1 MHAYFRNHQLY
12 LAEKST
18 WLDRQVE
25 KNSKRALMKIE
36 SLKLIAQSDDQEQT
50 RMVKKLVK
58 DTLLTVIHN
67 KILLQKEGFYKINL
81 NRARANFLLYLL
93 LSKIFKREIN
103 KVEERLI
110 WSLH

>member
-12 LAEKST
+12 LAEKHS

-36 SLKLIAQSDDQEQT
+36 SLKLIAQADDYEQT

-58 DTLLTVIHN
+58 DSLLTVIHN
-67 KILLQKEGFYKINL
+67 RILLQKEGFYQANL
-81 NRARANFLLYLL
+81 NN
-93 LSKIFKREIN
+93 
-103 KVEERLI
+103 
-110 WSLH
+110 